1 MSIFPNAARNEPSQ
15 KDHVGDPSLPKSL
28 EHFRTLLE
36 HSSDLIT
43 MLTPDGFVRYA
54 SPSSERVLGYALEDW
69 VGGNIF
75 SYVHPDDQDTLR
87 PIFLSALQKMGV
99 AYRGEFRFRH
109 QDGSWRVL
117 EIISTASRTE
127 TGEVGLVV
135 NARDISERIA
145 QTEALRHQT
154 LYDALTD
161 LPNRILFRESLQHAI
176 LNAYHQKKPLALL
189 LLDLNRFREIND
201 TFGHQ
206 WGDTLLQQVSSRLR
220 GVLRKSDP
228 LARLGGDEFAVLLPN
243 AGDEIGAQRV
253 ATRLIR
259 VLEHGFVVEGRALSI
274 GASIGIALY
283 PEHGEDADTIMRRA
297 EIAMYAAKRSHSDFA
312 FYQSDQDHYSPDRL
326 LFAGELQQAI
336 ACDQLMLYYQP
347 KADFVTGE
355 VSHVEAL
362 VRWRHPERGLIPP
375 DQFIPLAEQTG
386 LIRSLCHWVLDDVLR
401 QCALWKRNGH
411 RLQVAVN
418 LSMRNLQDPGLPD
431 VIVKLLSRWDIDP
444 SWLEVEITESALAA
458 DPARTLAILT
468 RLHDMGIRIAIDDFG
483 TGYSSLAY
491 LKRLPVDEI
500 KIDKSFVMGMATEDD
515 DATIVRSTIELGHNL
530 GLQVVAEGIEDEATW
545 ELLKSL
551 GCDFAQGYFLS
562 RPLPAGEFTTWL
574 QASGHS
580 GGGASAHLVPLRR
593 RKLKSPEKEKESLTV
608 KGEDDCP

>member
-1 MSIFPNAARNEPSQ
+1 MNIFPNAARSESPPNHRMVEPQ
-15 KDHVGDPSLPKSL
+15 LPKSI

-36 HSSDLIT
+36 HSSELIT
-43 MLTPDGFVRYA
+43 MLTPEGFVRYV
-54 SPSSERVLGYALEDW
+54 SPSSERILGYALEDW

-75 SYVHPDDQDTLR
+75 SYIHPDDQDTMR
-87 PIFLSALQKMGV
+87 TAFFSALQHVGI
-99 AYRGEFRFRH
+99 AHRGEFRFRH
-109 QDGSWRVL
+109 RDGSWRVL
-117 EIISTASRTE
+117 EIISTASRNDA
-127 TGEVGLVV
+127 GEIGLVV
-135 NARDISERIA
+135 NARDISERLA

-154 LYDALTD
+154 LHDALTN
-161 LPNRILFRESLQHAI
+161 LPNRILFRESLQRAL
-176 LNAYHQKKPLALL
+176 LNAYPHKKPLALL

-206 WGDTLLQQVSSRLR
+206 WGDTLLQQVSARLR
-220 GVLRKSDP
+220 GILRKSDP
-228 LARLGGDEFAVLLPN
+228 IARLGGDEFAILLPN
-243 AGDEIGAQRV
+243 SGDEIGAQRV
-253 ATRLIR
+253 ANRLIR

-297 EIAMYAAKRSHSDFA
+297 EIAMYTAKHTHSDFA
-312 FYQSDQDHYSPDRL
+312 FYQSAQDYHSPDRL

-336 ACDQLMLYYQP
+336 ACDQLMLHYQP
-347 KADFVTGE
+347 KANFVTGG

-386 LIRSLCHWVLDDVLR
+386 LIRSLCHWVLDDALR
-401 QCALWKRNGH
+401 QCALWKRNGYS
-411 RLQVAVN
+411 LQVAVN
-418 LSMRNLQDPGLPD
+418 LSMRNLQDPCLPD
-431 VIVKLLSRWDIDP
+431 VIAKLLSRWDLDP

-458 DPARTLAILT
+458 DPGRTLEILT

-500 KIDKSFVMGMATEDD
+500 KIDKSFVMGMATEED

-562 RPLPAGEFTTWL
+562 RPLPAADFAAWL
-574 QASGHS
+574 HASGCDRAL
-580 GGGASAHLVPLRR
+580 GARVLPLRR
-593 RKLKSPEKEKESLTV
+593 RKQKSLRK
-608 KGEDDCP
+608 